1 MDSKTLMY
9 YLRLISKQS
18 RIVRVYVIAADEFD
32 IINLAKLTA
41 IIAIHSGE
49 RKYVYGHWLGL
60 YIYKQEGV
68 MVAEY
73 FDSLGNSLK
82 KYNIKLPIRPIAV
95 NKSPIQCDES
105 LVCGYH
111 VIWYLYNRLRNKSS
125 REIVNSY
132 SQQCSV
138 NDMFVTKFFK
148 NLCVSCSHV

>member
-18 RIVRVYVIAADEFD
+18 RIMGVYVIAADEFD
-32 IINLAKLTA
+32 TINLAKLPA
-41 IIAIHSGE
+41 IVAIHSRE

-60 YIYKQEGV
+60 YIYKQQGV

-73 FDSLGNSLK
+73 FDSFGYSLN
-82 KYNIKLPIRPIAV
+82 KYNIKMPIQTITV

-125 REIVNSY
+125 REIIKSY
-132 SQQCSV
+132 SKQCSV